1 MRQVT
6 IRVRLGHG
14 VARLAPAPRMTLDL
28 DPEATVADAC
38 DRLADVHP
46 GLAPALASVLT
57 VVGGSQVA
65 RGHRLSAGDELAL
78 LLPTPG
84 G

>member
-1 MRQVT
+1 MRSVT

-14 VARLAPAPRMTLDL
+14 VARLASAPLMTLEL
-28 DPEATVADAC
+28 GPEATVADAC
-38 DRLADVHP
+38 DRIADVQP
-46 GLAPALASVLT
+46 GLAPALPSVLA